1 MRESTWFQV
10 VATGA
15 KGEVSSHLFPV
26 EVVEAVGEDLV
37 DAVGVGE
44 GDEAESPAPLG
55 RWVLHHHH
63 LRDVPELAEVLL
75 QALCKLQDGRRV
87 CLQSSGFLR

>member
-1 MRESTWFQV
+1 M
-10 VATGA
+10 
-15 KGEVSSHLFPV
+15 
-26 EVVEAVGEDLV
+26 EAVGEDLV

-55 RWVLHHHH
+55 RRVLHHHH

-75 QALCKLQDGRRV
+75 QALCKRDDGEFV
-87 CLQSSGFLR
+87 YNGQGFFV